1 MNLLKFYWVTNCFI
15 NFFSYPLSISIPH
28 HSILKGFYFNVCRY
42 RKRFCT
48 LHSWRQICPI
58 TKVRLFACGGTIVPL
73 WRYKLETAVR
83 HIYNK
88 VLSIKFWNLFPWH
101 QERDRLT
108 LNPCGFNVITNVVK
122 AVHSHKKALLQQS
135 Q

>member
-1 MNLLKFYWVTNCFI
+1 VTNCVI
-15 NFFSYPLSISIPH
+15 NFLIPLFLYPFPL
-28 HSILKGFYFNVCRY
+28 LYFKKFYFNVCRY

-83 HIYNK
+83 RIYNK
-88 VLSIKFWNLFPWH
+88 VLPIKFRNLFPWH

-122 AVHSHKKALLQQS
+122 AVHSHKEALL
-135 Q
+135 